1 MNFQTYYIKIELEE
15 LNLYYFYLF
24 LEWPILLTNITDKH
38 NKITPFFFS
47 STRVEY
53 VKGGAAPLFL
63 MGQVFEVFFE
73 VFSLFCR
80 IIMDYVRTQIRASF

>member
-1 MNFQTYYIKIELEE
+1 MLGMWNSTF
-15 LNLYYFYLF
+15 LF
-24 LEWPILLTNITDKH
+24 SAWETTSGRRKPTSLLVPLTLLIIN
-38 NKITPFFFS
+38 
-47 STRVEY
+47 TRVEY

>member
-1 MNFQTYYIKIELEE
+1 MHCNHSVY
-15 LNLYYFYLF
+15 
-24 LEWPILLTNITDKH
+24 TN
-38 NKITPFFFS
+38 
-47 STRVEY
+47 RAEY

-80 IIMDYVRTQIRASF
+80 IILDYVRTQIRARFLSVLIFKAFVYATNKIRWFF

>member
-1 MNFQTYYIKIELEE
+1 MYSYKVFVKGISPHEMYYCTFAYTLG
-15 LNLYYFYLF
+15 F
-24 LEWPILLTNITDKH
+24 
-38 NKITPFFFS
+38 PFRYEIGVLHL
-47 STRVEY
+47 TRVEY